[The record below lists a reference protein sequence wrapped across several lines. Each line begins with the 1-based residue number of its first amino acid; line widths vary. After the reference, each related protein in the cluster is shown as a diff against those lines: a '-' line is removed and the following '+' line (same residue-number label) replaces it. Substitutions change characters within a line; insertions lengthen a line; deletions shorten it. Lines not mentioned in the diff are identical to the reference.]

1 MNEATECGDLAKLL
15 TPVASRAGAAI
26 LEFYGRP
33 IEVNPKSDDS
43 PVTEADR
50 RAEEII
56 VAALAAH
63 WPDTPVIA
71 EEATA
76 AGMRHEGG
84 LRRFFLVDPLD
95 GTREFIKQLDDFTVN
110 VALIE
115 DGVPLFGLVYA
126 PARKLLYMTLGP
138 DHAIEAGLDATA
150 SGSNVETGT
159 ERRIRVRKP
168 VEEALVAVTS
178 RSHLNRETEEFLGK
192 LPIAGRTDAGSSLK
206 FALVAR
212 GDADVYPRL
221 APTMEWDTA
230 AGHAVLA
237 AAGGSVVT
245 ETGDALTYGHADRRF
260 RNPGFVAWGER

>member
-1 MNEATECGDLAKLL
+1 MNEATECRDLAKLL

-33 IEVNPKSDDS
+33 VEVNPKADDS

-56 VAALAAH
+56 VEALARH
-63 WPDTPVIA
+63 WPQTPVIA

-76 AGMRHEGG
+76 AGAHHESEH
-84 LRRFFLVDPLD
+84 RRFFLVDPLD

-110 VALIE
+110 IALIE
-115 DGVPLFGLVYA
+115 DGVPRFGLVYA
-126 PARKLLYMTLGP
+126 PARKLLYLTLGP
-138 DHAIEAGLDATA
+138 DHAIESTLESGT
-150 SGSNVETGT
+150 SGSGAEAGT
-159 ERRIRVRKP
+159 EQRLKVRP
-168 VEEALVAVTS
+168 VPEAGLVAVTS
-178 RSHLNRETEEFLGK
+178 RSHLNHETEEFLGK
-192 LPIAGRTDAGSSLK
+192 LLIAGRTDAGSSLK

-245 ETGDALTYGHADRRF
+245 ENGDALTYGHADRGF
-260 RNPGFVAWGER
+260 RNPGFIAWGGR